1 MRLRFL
7 KSLVIY
13 GILVLY
19 VLIPTL
25 NSIACAN
32 CMDKEALQCKATIG
46 CLKAPHD
53 EAGYTSHDETGS
65 KTPGKQAATS
75 FCSIC
80 ANFLVGVEAFP
91 SQVHLS
97 VVQWVGPS
105 AMPAPSDLHHSI
117 DKPPQN
123 RLV

>member
-1 MRLRFL
+1 MLLRFQ
-7 KSLVIY
+7 KSLIIY
-13 GILVLY
+13 CILILY
-19 VLIPTL
+19 VLMPML
-25 NSIACAN
+25 DSIACAN
-32 CMDKEALQCKATIG
+32 CMDKEALKCITTIG
-46 CLKAPHD
+46 CLKAPCD

-80 ANFLVGVEAFP
+80 ANFLVGVEVFP

-97 VVQWVGPS
+97 VVQWVGLS
-105 AMPAPSDLHHSI
+105 AVPALSDLHHSI

-123 RLV
+123 SLL